1 MERQGEETHLDTEEA
16 RGAETTG
23 VMRWVLGISLLLAI
37 GLLSAIWIFGA
48 WTQDDV
54 ESQATVSGTQTE
66 TETGSSDTGDSDL
79 GSIVSQDADEIRGV
93 DEQDLPPGTIEN

>member
-54 ESQATVSGTQTE
+54 ESQATVSGTE